1 MGDSDDDREHGES
14 EARSIDEIAQRLVE
28 MQRELDARPPVH
40 PHSGDEHE
48 EDERAPARSRDGR

>member
-1 MGDSDDDREHGES
+1 MRDSDDDREHGEP

-40 PHSGDEHE
+40 PHSLPEHE
-48 EDERAPARSRDGR
+48 ADERAPARSREGR